1 MKLWEYLFL
10 YQFKKKKNAL
20 SSVLLSSV
28 LANILITVI
37 PMYVKFSI
45 SEHLCLR
52 DKTTTVSVAC

>member
-10 YQFKKKKNAL
+10 YQFKKNAL